1 MGSSWDEAVRMLTGP
16 GAPFEVVETEV
27 RGERLRVFSKTPPS
41 LRALFAT
48 ARGRGDAIFLVYE
61 DERWS
66 FADVMAR
73 VDALAAGLVSR
84 YGIAPGDRVAIA
96 MRNYPEW
103 VVAFAA
109 ITSIGAISVSLNAWW
124 TSDELDYAL
133 RDSGSRGGDRR
144 RRAHGA
150 HRAAAAEHWISG

>member
-1 MGSSWDEAVRMLTGP
+1 M
-16 GAPFEVVETEV
+16 
-27 RGERLRVFSKTPPS
+27 RGQRLRVFSRTPPS

-48 ARGRGDAIFLVYE
+48 ARARGEAIFLVYE

-73 VDALAAGLVSR
+73 VDALGAALVSR

-109 ITSIGAISVSLNAWW
+109 ITSIGAISRVAQRLV
-124 TSDELDYAL
+124 DERGARL
-133 RDSGSRGGDRR
+133 RPARLGEPRGDRR
-144 RRAHGA
+144 RRARGA
-150 HRAAAAEHWISG
+150 HRAAAGRRSISG